1 MKHITIS
8 LLKENI
14 VFAILSKAS
23 FGSEILVSFTDF

>member
-1 MKHITIS
+1 MKHITIC

-14 VFAILSKAS
+14 VFVILSKAS